1 MPTYTY
7 AAKAPVAGCALC
19 HDGFDVAQRMSDP
32 PLAAC
37 PECGAPVVKVPVVS
51 AVGRSQS
58 SFDDRAKN
66 AGFSK
71 LKKIGKGEYEKQY

>member
-1 MPTYTY
+1 MPIYTY
-7 AAKAPVAGCALC
+7 AAKESVAGCALC
-19 HDGFDVAQRMSDP
+19 HDGFDVTQRMSDP
-32 PLAAC
+32 PLASC
-37 PECGAPVVKVPVVS
+37 PECGAQIVKVPVAS

-71 LKKIGKGEYEKQY
+71 LKKISKGEYEKQY